1 MRNKKK
7 VFTLIELLVVIA
19 IIAILASML
28 LPALNK
34 AREKARSIA
43 CVNNQKQLG
52 TAFLFYTGDY
62 EGYLPI
68 YATAGNA
75 KTWFYTIPG
84 RGLIAPYLK
93 LKDTWGIGFVGF
105 SSGKLQR
112 SPLACPSVYYVGDAQ
127 TDHRY
132 SYGMNHNICI
142 ANAAENFNGYLKLA
156 RVKAPSKGCLTSE
169 TITSLYSAYH
179 VTNPDYKTDFR
190 HHNSANILF
199 LDFHV
204 KRMKRSEVPD
214 QATNNRAWKSSFWDV
229 RNWKYDL

>member
-28 LPALNK
+28 LPALNQ

-52 TAFLFYTGDY
+52 TAFLLYASDY
-62 EGYLPI
+62 EGYLPA
-68 YATAGNA
+68 YKNVEKTKYWYSAEGN
-75 KTWFYTIPG
+75 KGF
-84 RGLIAPYLK
+84 LQPYLK
-93 LKDTWGIGFVGF
+93 VKPTWAIGFVGF
-105 SSGKLQR
+105 SSGKQQR
-112 SPLACPSVYYVGDAQ
+112 SPLACPSVYYLGDAQ

-142 ANAAENFNGYLKLA
+142 PKDSFDGYLKLT
-156 RVKAPSKGCLTSE
+156 RVKAPSRGCLTSE
-169 TITSLYSAYH
+169 TITSLYSAYM

-190 HHNSANILF
+190 HHDSANILF

-204 KRMKRSEVPD
+204 KRMKRSEIPD
-214 QATNNRAWKSSFWDV
+214 QAIDNRAWKSSFWDV
-229 RNWKYDL
+229 RGWKYDL